1 MARKAVDNLVSKGS
15 FVPKGAGVA
24 ADGGASSAKPSQ
36 KHDPAGRG
44 QAGSEGG
51 GN

>member
-1 MARKAVDNLVSKGS
+1 MARKSVDGIVSKGS
-15 FVPKGAGVA
+15 FSPKGAGVDA
-24 ADGGASSAKPSQ
+24 QAGAGSAKPAQ